1 MRHLQPPRSKP
12 AMTDKVPRSGAQPG
26 ARSPSAPSS
35 RWFFGCTYDH
45 SWHHFMPVQTSW
57 RKIQLVRLVQYVVR
71 FDCKGS
77 QRKQLLV
84 SLASVLCSF
93 LATRSERTLQ
103 KPYRLRATSAEALTR
118 LSQTLRMRRRR
129 SSPKHLPVRMDEVPP
144 K

>member
-26 ARSPSAPSS
+26 ARPPSAPSS
-35 RWFFGCTYDH
+35 RWLFVVLMTIPGIISCLFRHLGERSSLFGSCN
-45 SWHHFMPVQTSW
+45 M
-57 RKIQLVRLVQYVVR
+57 
-71 FDCKGS
+71 FDFECKGS

-84 SLASVLCSF
+84 SLATVLCSF
-93 LATRSERTLQ
+93 LATKSERTLQ
-103 KPYRLRATSAEALTR
+103 KPHRLRATSAEALTR

-129 SSPKHLPVRMDEVPP
+129 SSPKHPPVRMDEAQP